1 MKRLLCFL
9 ALITLMFVS
18 GSGLSPFHRKANLMP
33 KETLDDDMEEVDD
46 NVVRSKMQQDIDIFI
61 SSPRGSAL
69 LAAVEENMDSIPGL
83 YFPDGEKSLNEIRF
97 DGWTKDDFFNNDYL
111 CAFRRYM
118 DAWLQGKE
126 IDETEVD
133 PSVLEPYRERLSV
146 SGKFAVYALR
156 PFLFGGLL
164 YALISIDD
172 PGLSLLVWIY
182 STVNDSHIDE
192 YLVEH
197 VEVHD
202 LEEEKGE
209 LIDKDKARQYLL
221 KPKNV
226 IRHPYGY
233 LEAS

>member
-1 MKRLLCFL
+1 MKRLSSLLCFL
-9 ALITLMFVS
+9 AVITLTFVS
-18 GSGLSPFHRKANLMP
+18 GLFPFHRKANLMP

-46 NVVRSKMQQDIDIFI
+46 NVVRSEIMQEAIDIFI

-69 LAAVEENMDSIPGL
+69 LAATEGDMGSILDLEN
-83 YFPDGEKSLNEIRF
+83 PDEDKSLNEIRF
-97 DGWTKDDFFNNDYL
+97 DGWTEEDFFNNDYL
-111 CAFRRYM
+111 RAFRRYM

-126 IDETEVD
+126 MDGIEAD

-172 PGLSLLVWIY
+172 PGLSLKVWIY

-192 YLVEH
+192 YLVEY

-202 LEEEKGE
+202 LEEENGK

-221 KPKNV
+221 ENF
-226 IRHPYGY
+226 HFF
-233 LEAS
+233 L